1 MKYLLKPLLITLALF
16 IIPAAAFAV
25 DVPRTP
31 TGSVI
36 APGVQLFTWAG
47 LDGDDTGVP
56 VNVAKCKQLTAHVY
70 SGTYGSST
78 VTVEG
83 SNDPAVAT
91 STEWVGLADINGNAV
106 SKTADAIEQI
116 AETPYWFRP
125 KTASGTSANI
135 AVGLVCR
142 Y

>member
-1 MKYLLKPLLITLALF
+1 MRALLLALAGLLWAS
-16 IIPAAAFAV
+16 AAIAA
-25 DVPRTP
+25 DTPRTP

-36 APGVQLFTWAG
+36 APGVQLFTWTG

-56 VNVAKCKQLTAHVY
+56 VNVAKCEQLTAHVY

-78 VTVEG
+78 VTLEG
-83 SNDPAVAT
+83 SNDPLV
-91 STEWVGLADINGNAV
+91 SSSGEWAGMADINGNTV
-106 SKTADAIEQI
+106 SKTADAIEQL

-125 KTASGTSANI
+125 KTASGTGASV
-135 AVGLVCR
+135 AVGLICR